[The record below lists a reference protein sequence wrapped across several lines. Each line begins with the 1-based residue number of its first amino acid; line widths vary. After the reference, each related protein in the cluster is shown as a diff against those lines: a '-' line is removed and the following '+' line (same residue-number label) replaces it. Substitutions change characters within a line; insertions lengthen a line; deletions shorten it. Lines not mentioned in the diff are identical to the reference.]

1 MPTSPARLAAN
12 AANAK
17 HSTGP
22 RTPEG
27 QARSSQNAR
36 THGLTARDL
45 IVAPNEREE
54 FEELLNGYQTEIKP
68 EGAIQ
73 QTLFDELVGA
83 AWNLR
88 RVRRMETA
96 LCPDTTSYQDL
107 MNDEELQ
114 KKLDRLARHK
124 TRIERTFHRSLK
136 ELKALQTNTVIQ
148 ASLPRHVRQGI
159 PSLSNATEIAK
170 RTQRYEKRETQLLKE
185 FLDAPPPISRS
196 EAFQH
201 FGISTT

>member
-1 MPTSPARLAAN
+1 MSTSPARLAAN
-12 AANAK
+12 AANAQ

-27 QARSSQNAR
+27 QAHSSQNAR
-36 THGLTARDL
+36 THGLTARDP

-54 FEELLNGYQTEIKP
+54 FEELLNGYQTEVKP

-88 RVRRMETA
+88 RVRRMEA
-96 LCPDTTSYQDL
+96 AICPDTTSYQDL

-148 ASLPRHVRQGI
+148 AFLPADVLECI

-185 FLDAPPPISRS
+185 FLDAPPPIPRS
-196 EAFQH
+196 EAFQRA
-201 FGISTT
+201 GISTT

>member
-1 MPTSPARLAAN
+1 MSTSPTRQAAN
-12 AANAK
+12 AANAQ

-27 QARSSQNAR
+27 QAHSSQNAR

-54 FEELLNGYQTEIKP
+54 FEELLNGYQTEVNPK
-68 EGAIQ
+68 GAIQ

-88 RVRRMETA
+88 RVRRMESA
-96 LCPDTTSYQDL
+96 LCPDTISYQDL

-136 ELKALQTNTVIQ
+136 ELKALQTNTAIQ
-148 ASLPRHVRQGI
+148 ASLPREMRERI
-159 PSLSNATEIAK
+159 PSLTNAAEIAK
-170 RTQRYEKRETQLLKE
+170 RTQHDNKSEARLLKE
-185 FLDAPPPISRS
+185 LLDAPPPISRS
-196 EAFQH
+196 EAFQRA
-201 FGISTT
+201 GTSTT

>member
-1 MPTSPARLAAN
+1 MSSSPAQLAAN
-12 AANAK
+12 TANAQ

-45 IVAPNEREE
+45 IIAPHEREE
-54 FEELLNGYQTEIKP
+54 FEELLSGYQSGVKP
-68 EGAIQ
+68 QGAIQ
-73 QTLFDELVGA
+73 QTLFDELIGA

-88 RVRRMETA
+88 RVRRMESA
-96 LCPDTTSYQDL
+96 LCSDTSYQDQ
-107 MNDEELQ
+107 MKDDELQ

-136 ELKALQTNTVIQ
+136 ELKALQTNAVIL
-148 ASLPRHVRQGI
+148 ATLPPEVRRHV
-159 PSLSNATEIAK
+159 PALSNAARFQNEPNK
-170 RTQRYEKRETQLLKE
+170 SRKETNWN
-185 FLDAPPPISRS
+185 
-196 EAFQH
+196 
-201 FGISTT
+201 T

>member
-1 MPTSPARLAAN
+1 MSTSPARLAAN
-12 AANAK
+12 AANAQ

-22 RTPEG
+22 RTLEG

-54 FEELLNGYQTEIKP
+54 FEELLNGYQTQVKP

-107 MNDEELQ
+107 MNDDELQ

-136 ELKALQTNTVIQ
+136 ELKALQTNTVVQ
-148 ASLPRHVRQGI
+148 AFLPGDVLECI

-170 RTQRYEKRETQLLKE
+170 RTQCFEKRKARLLNE
-185 FLDAPPPISRS
+185 VPDAPPPISRA
-196 EAFQH
+196 EDDDFLRMC
-201 FGISTT
+201 

>member
-1 MPTSPARLAAN
+1 VSSSPARLAAN
-12 AANAK
+12 TTNAQ

-54 FEELLNGYQTEIKP
+54 FEELLNDYQTDVKP
-68 EGAIQ
+68 QGAIQ
-73 QTLFDELVGA
+73 HTLFDELVGA

-88 RVRRMETA
+88 RVRRMEA
-96 LCPDTTSYQDL
+96 ELCSTTSYQDL
-107 MNDEELQ
+107 LKDEDLQ
-114 KKLDRLARHK
+114 KRLDRLARHK

-136 ELKALQTNTVIQ
+136 ELKALQTNTVIE
-148 ASLPRHVRQGI
+148 ATLPLSVRQI
-159 PSLSNATEIAK
+159 LSPLSNAAQISK
-170 RTQRYEKRETQLLKE
+170 RTQHFEQRGALGLLKAILE
-185 FLDAPPPISRS
+185 SPQRVSAAETAQATGL
-196 EAFQH
+196 
-201 FGISTT
+201 STT